1 MKERMQ
7 HHGLTGEMSLSVK
20 CQANL
25 ATNRRRRVTFTSRR
39 QMRKERDEETGDW
52 RKTSCFE
59 LDEKTHRWQ
68 RDDQR

>member
-1 MKERMQ
+1 MQ

-39 QMRKERDEETGDW
+39 QMRKEKEKKRLATGA
-52 RKTSCFE
+52 RQAVLCIGG
-59 LDEKTHRWQ
+59 KTHRWQ
-68 RDDQR
+68 GDDQS